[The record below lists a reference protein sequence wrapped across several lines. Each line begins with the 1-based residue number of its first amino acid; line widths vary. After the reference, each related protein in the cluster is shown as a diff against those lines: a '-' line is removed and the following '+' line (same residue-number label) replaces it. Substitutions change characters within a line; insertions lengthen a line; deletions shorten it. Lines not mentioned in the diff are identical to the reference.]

1 MKENAKLSN
10 CDVIKEEVNES
21 FKLTESSP
29 NSSPEDTHDANQKVQ
44 AERHLSLKDSDCD
57 SNFSFSPTHT
67 PKMESDVS
75 THSRNDLLLQS
86 QVLYRERVTDVHLS
100 VDDTEPKATTF
111 FDTRIRDVS
120 VPLYTLED
128 LTSILK
134 AQSTVIIDSVKYT
147 IEFAMQGNTDAHA
160 NPTITHRAADFLAN
174 ANAAATKSSS
184 PWAFEPLFGQAE
196 VDSDD
201 SSSLSGQLTC
211 KENNADIARVSA
223 IQPKIVSPAKVYR
236 PYTDTLNK
244 MTSDQYRQPV
254 VRVYFTKNSSEF
266 EEEEIRIDST
276 NTAQEDDLQ
285 DSFVEGDQEVFS
297 RPGKRME
304 MVNTDFVTI

>member
-1 MKENAKLSN
+1 
-10 CDVIKEEVNES
+10 
-21 FKLTESSP
+21 
-29 NSSPEDTHDANQKVQ
+29 
-44 AERHLSLKDSDCD
+44 
-57 SNFSFSPTHT
+57 
-67 PKMESDVS
+67 MESDVS

-174 ANAAATKSSS
+174 ANAAAT
-184 PWAFEPLFGQAE
+184 
-196 VDSDD
+196 
-201 SSSLSGQLTC
+201 
-211 KENNADIARVSA
+211 
-223 IQPKIVSPAKVYR
+223 
-236 PYTDTLNK
+236 
-244 MTSDQYRQPV
+244 
-254 VRVYFTKNSSEF
+254 
-266 EEEEIRIDST
+266 
-276 NTAQEDDLQ
+276 
-285 DSFVEGDQEVFS
+285 
-297 RPGKRME
+297 
-304 MVNTDFVTI
+304 